1 MKITSLSFIFPEMK
15 NHSQIL
21 LPSLLLS
28 ILLSIQSIL
37 AIDFVYNSFN
47 SSSISLYGN
56 ATIES
61 NILTL
66 TNVTTF
72 SIGRALYP
80 SKIVTKHANS
90 SSYVIPFSTSFIFA
104 MAPNKN
110 FNPGHGIVFLF
121 VPRTG
126 IEGTESSQNL
136 GLLNLTNNGLPENH
150 LFGVEF
156 DVFKNEEFKDISDK
170 HVGLDINS
178 LVSEVAH
185 DAGYWPDDNN
195 KSFKPLK
202 MNDGKT
208 YQVWIDYKDSQI
220 NVTMA
225 PTGIIRPKRPLL
237 NATLNLSQVFQDEMY
252 VGFTSA
258 TGQLVESHKILAW
271 SFSNTNFSLS
281 EELITVGL
289 PSFELP
295 KDPFFR
301 EKWFIAGMT
310 VGLFVILLLGS
321 LLSVLVI
328 KERQRRKRE
337 REEMEDWELEYW
349 PHRITYQEID
359 AATKSFSD
367 ENVIGVGGN
376 GKVYKG
382 IMAGGAEV
390 AVKRISHRNSEGMR
404 EFISEVSSLG
414 RLKHRNL
421 VGLRGWC
428 KMEKGSFIL
437 VYDYMENGSL
447 DKRIFARDED
457 KILSCADRIRIIKD
471 VASAILYLHEGWEA
485 KVLHRDIKASN
496 VLLDKDKNARLGD
509 FGLARMHDHGQVA
522 ATTMVVGTVG
532 YMAPELVKN
541 GRASTQTDVFGF
553 GVLVL
558 EVICGRLPIDEG
570 KPPLVDWVWEFMS
583 RGELLNAMDERMRL
597 RGGFDEEEVEIVLHL
612 GLLCAHPDPSV
623 RPTMRQVVKFFE
635 GNSDQTDETEG
646 EDMDIYLLK
655 RMKSRS
661 MWPDYSLSIGSHPTF
676 EEIRGGLSS
685 SMSLSWSKS
694 MVEGR

>member
-1 MKITSLSFIFPEMK
+1 MK
-15 NHSQIL
+15 NHQQIL
-21 LPSLLLS
+21 FPSLLF
-28 ILLSIQSIL
+28 ILLSIQSTL

-66 TNVTTF
+66 TNATTF

-80 SKIVTKHANS
+80 SKIVTKTANS
-90 SSYVIPFSTSFIFA
+90 SSYVIPFSTSFVFA
-104 MAPNKN
+104 MAPSKN
-110 FNPGHGIVFLF
+110 FIPGHGIVFLF
-121 VPRTG
+121 VPKTG
-126 IEGTESSQNL
+126 IEGTDSAEYL
-136 GLLNLTNNGLPENH
+136 GLLKLTNNDHPENH

-156 DVFKNEEFKDISDK
+156 DVVKNQEFNDTSDN

-185 DAGYWPDDNN
+185 DAGYWPDDSN
-195 KSFKPLK
+195 KPFKPLK

-225 PTGIIRPKRPLL
+225 PTGIKRPKQPLL

-310 VGLFVILLLGS
+310 VGVFVILVLGS

-349 PHRITYQEID
+349 PHRITYHEID

-428 KMEKGSFIL
+428 KKEKGSFIL

-447 DKRIFARDED
+447 DKRIFVNDES
-457 KILSCADRIRIIKD
+457 KILSCEDRIRIVRD

-496 VLLDKDKNARLGD
+496 VLLDKDMNARLGD

-541 GRASTQTDVFGF
+541 GRTSAQTDVFGF

-558 EVICGRLPIDEG
+558 EVICGRQPIDEG
-570 KPPLVDWVWEFMS
+570 KPPLIDWVWELMS
-583 RGELLNAMDERMRL
+583 RGELLNAVDKRMRL
-597 RGGFDEEEVEIVLHL
+597 RGGFDEEEAEKVLRL
-612 GLLCAHPDPSV
+612 GLLCAHPDPSL

-635 GNSDQTDETEG
+635 GNSDQADETEG
-646 EDMDIYLLK
+646 EDVDIYLLK
-655 RMKSRS
+655 RMKSWS
-661 MWPDYSLSIGSHPTF
+661 IWPDYSLSIGSHPTF
-676 EEIRGGLSS
+676 EEIREGLSS
-685 SMSLSWSKS
+685 SMSLSWSQS
-694 MVEGR
+694 MVLAR